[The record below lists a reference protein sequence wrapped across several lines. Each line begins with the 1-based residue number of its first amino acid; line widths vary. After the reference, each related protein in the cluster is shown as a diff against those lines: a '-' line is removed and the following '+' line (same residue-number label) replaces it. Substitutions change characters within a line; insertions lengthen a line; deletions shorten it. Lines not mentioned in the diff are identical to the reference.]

1 MNGEF
6 EVINVN
12 PRIMEHRRIGR
23 DLFLRLDKG
32 EELHETI
39 RGLSEQGI
47 SAAALTS
54 GIGRI
59 RSTVIGYLDAQ
70 GVYQK
75 VSIEEPME
83 LVSMQG
89 NLAPGPDGP
98 FTHIH
103 IVASDDDHIVRGGH
117 LFEAT
122 VEVTAEVHMRVLGD
136 ADAPME
142 REATETEFLRISF
155 CELEG

>member
-1 MNGEF
+1 M
-6 EVINVN
+6 
-12 PRIMEHRRIGR
+12 
-23 DLFLRLDKG
+23 RLDKG
-32 EELHETI
+32 EELHESI
-39 RGLSEQGI
+39 RSLGEHGI

-59 RSTVIGYLDAQ
+59 RGTVIGFLDSH
-70 GVYQK
+70 GIYQK

-103 IVASDDDHIVRGGH
+103 IVASDDDHVVRGGH

-122 VEVTAEVHMRVLGD
+122 VEVTAEIHMRVLGD
-136 ADAPME
+136 AKTPME
-142 REATETEFLRISF
+142 REVTDTEFLRISF
-155 CELEG
+155 CEMEG